1 MERLRRTMLFVP
13 GGNEKL
19 LKKAL
24 GLEVDSLILDLEDS
38 VALNLKNSARE
49 AVAEAIRTLD
59 FGNKEKVV
67 RINSSRTEYGMAD
80 VYKVI
85 EGRPD
90 TLLLPKVNRPEDISE
105 YDALITEFEKRE
117 GLSLGSI
124 GLMAL
129 IETPLGIVNIDAI
142 ALASPRLN
150 GLLFG
155 AADFTRETQ
164 GKITSDR
171 YELYYPM
178 MRILLA
184 ARVAGIDAI
193 DTPHF
198 DIKDFIGLERHTQQ
212 AKDMGYDGKAMIH
225 PSQVEVVN
233 RIFTPSREEVEYS
246 QRVLEAF
253 ERAKAEGRGA
263 TQLDG
268 KLIENVHVAMA
279 KRILKIAEMTGLM
292 GEQTRR

>member
-1 MERLRRTMLFVP
+1 MLFVP

-24 GLEVDSLILDLEDS
+24 GLEVDSVILDLEDS
-38 VALNLKNSARE
+38 VALPLKNSARE
-49 AVAEAIRTLD
+49 AVAEAIRTFD

-67 RINSSRTEYGMAD
+67 RVNSIRTEYGLGD
-80 VYKVI
+80 VHQVI

-105 YDALITEFEKRE
+105 YDALITGYEKRE
-117 GLSLGSI
+117 GLSSGKI

-129 IETPLGIVNIDAI
+129 IETPLGVVNIDAI
-142 ALASPRLN
+142 ASASPRLN

-155 AADFTRETQ
+155 AADYTRETR
-164 GKITSDR
+164 GKITPGR
-171 YELYYPM
+171 LELYYPM
-178 MRILLA
+178 IRILLA

-193 DTPHF
+193 DTPYF
-198 DIKDFIGLERHTQQ
+198 DIKDAEGLARQAQQ
-212 AKDMGYDGKAMIH
+212 AKEMGYDGKAVIH
-225 PSQVEVVN
+225 PAQTDVVN
-233 RIFTPSREEVEYS
+233 RVFTPSQEEVAYAR
-246 QRVLEAF
+246 RVVEVF

-268 KLIENVHVAMA
+268 QLIENVHVVMA
-279 KRILKIAEMTGLM
+279 QRILNVASKTGSI
-292 GEQTRR
+292 